1 MSLTTTRRAETAAP
15 ILDVLAERWS
25 TRAFAG
31 SPAVDAAAID
41 AMLEA
46 ARWSPSANNSQPWRF
61 VVAPRGSS
69 AFDTI
74 VEHLVGFNRDWAQHA
89 PLLIAGLIEPVGS
102 DGRDR
107 PLALHDLGQAM
118 AHLSVQAHA
127 DGLLVHQMAGLD
139 AAGLH
144 TALGLDAGLQ
154 LVTVSAIGALG
165 DADALPEALRERE
178 TAPRT
183 RLERAELVVLDGR

>member
-1 MSLTTTRRAETAAP
+1 MSLTTTRRADTAAP
-15 ILDVLAERWS
+15 ILDVLADRWS

-31 SPAVDAAAID
+31 SPAVDESAID
-41 AMLEA
+41 SMLEA

-61 VVAPRGSS
+61 VVARRGSS

-89 PLLIAGLIEPVGS
+89 PLLVAGLIEPVGA
-102 DGRDR
+102 DGRPR
-107 PLALHDLGQAM
+107 ALALHDLGQAM

-127 DGLLVHQMAGLD
+127 EGLLVHQMA
-139 AAGLH
+139 
-144 TALGLDAGLQ
+144 GLDAGLQ

-165 DADALPEALRERE
+165 DADALHEALRERE